1 MTSQPITISPT
12 GSSSPGNNNN
22 RNNNKHYSNSMRR
35 FRSAMSTMSLSSSTP
50 RKPDIH
56 IETRQGKHHA
66 DDGIPNQ
73 DMAFALTR
81 YELAPSSTTTTQSSS
96 GHGSNSPFRFVN
108 GGSGNVSGNG
118 NGKKRRRVAAA
129 GVFDGHGI
137 DGHSASRLA
146 CKRMECAVDTLLANY
161 YSSINV
167 NNNAEETTTTT
178 TIDDRDDN
186 GRLAG
191 VLEKAFR
198 ETAAM
203 LDGATCGNGSGTT
216 GSVVAIYGDDVCMSW
231 VGDSVIVV
239 IDDTPNIR
247 FASPM
252 HRVTDDTEAARIL
265 SAGGRIQDGY
275 VVDTD
280 AKNVSFLTSPFSLF
294 LSHSH
299 SLTLV
304 DFFSNRESQ

>member
-1 MTSQPITISPT
+1 
-12 GSSSPGNNNN
+12 
-22 RNNNKHYSNSMRR
+22 
-35 FRSAMSTMSLSSSTP
+35 MSLSSTP

-56 IETRQGKHHA
+56 IEMRQGKHHA

-81 YELAPSSTTTTQSSS
+81 YEVPPRTSASTRSVTSSS
-96 GHGSNSPFRFVN
+96 HGSPFRFVN
-108 GGSGNVSGNG
+108 GSDGRSGDGSSGSGNGGNG
-118 NGKKRRRVAAA
+118 KRRRVAAA
-129 GVFDGHGI
+129 GVFDGHGQ

-161 YSSINV
+161 YSIPSSNTNNADTTSV
-167 NNNAEETTTTT
+167 VQQQQYDRGDSSNNNNNTQ
-178 TIDDRDDN
+178 
-186 GRLAG
+186 LAS

-198 ETAAM
+198 ETAAV
-203 LDGATCGNGSGTT
+203 LDGTTFGDGSGTT

-231 VGDSVIVV
+231 VGDSVIVI
-239 IDDTPNIR
+239 IDDSPGIR

-252 HRVTDDTEAARIL
+252 HRVTDEGEAARIL

-280 AKNVSFLTSPFSLF
+280 AKNVSFLLLYFCTLLLLLFFSFSSFSLTRRR
-294 LSHSH
+294 LYVYVV
-299 SLTLV
+299 SLLPSIIKNKNKKTG
-304 DFFSNRESQ
+304 NRSDKNFG